1 MSRLPL
7 LVGPAW
13 PPVLSAYD
21 HMSMYAKS
29 DWAWEGMR
37 RNPRYQADAA
47 ARPPGDIVQTRTQNG
62 VPVAKLLSAVLPST
76 RAWDVWSFR

>member
-1 MSRLPL
+1 MSRQPL

-13 PPVLSAYD
+13 SPVLSAYD
-21 HMSMYAKS
+21 HMSTYAKS

-37 RNPRYQADAA
+37 RNPSDQADAG
-47 ARPPGDIVQTRTQNG
+47 ARSPGDRVLTQTPTR
-62 VPVAKLLSAVLPST
+62 VPVAKLLSAVPPST